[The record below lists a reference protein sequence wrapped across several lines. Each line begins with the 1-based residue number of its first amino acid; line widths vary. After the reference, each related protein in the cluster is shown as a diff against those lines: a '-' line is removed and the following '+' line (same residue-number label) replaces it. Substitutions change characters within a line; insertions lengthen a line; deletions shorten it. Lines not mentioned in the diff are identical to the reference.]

1 MGRGVN
7 VLGKTSVST
16 KISRNFVLGREGVT
30 LLAKTSTLAGRV
42 WLSETFSGLSYDVLL
57 VLCHGGHSKKNV

>member
-1 MGRGVN
+1 VGRGVN
-7 VLGKTSVST
+7 FLGKTSFST

-42 WLSETFSGLSYDVLL
+42 WLSETFSGLLSYDVLL
-57 VLCHGGHSKKNV
+57 VLCHGGSF